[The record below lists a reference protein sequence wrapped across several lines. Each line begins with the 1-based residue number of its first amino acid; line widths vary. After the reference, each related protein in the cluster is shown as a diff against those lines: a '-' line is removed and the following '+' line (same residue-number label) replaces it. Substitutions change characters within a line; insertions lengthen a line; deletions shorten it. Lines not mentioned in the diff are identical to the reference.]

1 MHTIDSTALDV
12 LQSPAYAEAYL
23 VDLYFTGG
31 TYRLSNWP
39 MDMQFI
45 TPEAGT
51 PGFGEAGPIIIPAD
65 TKATYTGLGPQF
77 AIGQIAASEDAGPG
91 QVTLSIP
98 LVPGMLA
105 ATLGNVE
112 SYRGRRARIRYQ
124 VLHPDTLQ
132 PVGAPVPLYVGEMQP
147 VKVPRT
153 SPSGL
158 GGPVGGRI
166 EMQLT
171 RAGTSNARRN
181 DGARLTDTQQQQ
193 RHPGDRGL
201 EYVQAL
207 VRGETP
213 WLTIAFQQSLL

>member
-1 MHTIDSTALDV
+1 MQTIDSTALDI
-12 LQSPAYAEAYL
+12 LYSPAYAEAYL
-23 VDLYFTGG
+23 VDLYFADG
-31 TYRLSNWP
+31 TYRLTTWAIDLTRPS
-39 MDMQFI
+39 
-45 TPEAGT
+45 PEGL
-51 PGFGEAGPIIIPAD
+51 D
-65 TKATYTGLGPQF
+65 KTYTALGSQLG
-77 AIGQIAASEDAGPG
+77 ISQITASEDAGPG

-98 LVPGMLA
+98 LAPGMLA

-124 VLHPDTLQ
+124 VMHPETLQ
-132 PVGAPVPLYVGEMQP
+132 PVGAPIPLYVGEMQP

-166 EMQLT
+166 EMQLI
-171 RAGTSNARRN
+171 RAGTSNARRQ
-181 DGARLTDTQQQQ
+181 DGARLTDAQQQQ
-193 RHPGDRGL
+193 RYPGDRGL

-213 WLTIAFQQSLL
+213 WLTVAFQRSIL

>member
-1 MHTIDSTALDV
+1 MQTIDSTALDI
-12 LQSPAYAEAYL
+12 LYSPAYAEAYL
-23 VDLYFTGG
+23 VDLYFAAG
-31 TYRLSNWP
+31 TYRLTTWSVDLLRP
-39 MDMQFI
+39 S
-45 TPEAGT
+45 PEGQ
-51 PGFGEAGPIIIPAD
+51 PE
-65 TKATYTGLGPQF
+65 TYTALGSQLG
-77 AIGQIAASEDAGPG
+77 ISQITASEDAGPG

-98 LVPGMLA
+98 LAPGMLA

-124 VLHPDTLQ
+124 VVHPETLQ
-132 PVGAPVPLYVGEMQP
+132 PVGAPIPLYVGEMQP

-153 SPSGL
+153 SPTGL

-171 RAGTSNARRN
+171 RAGTSNARRQ
-181 DGARLTDTQQQQ
+181 DGARLTDAQQQQ

-213 WLTIAFQQSLL
+213 WLTVAFQRSIL

>member
-1 MHTIDSTALDV
+1 MQTVDSTALDI
-12 LQSPAYAEAYL
+12 LYSPAYAEAYL
-23 VDLYFTGG
+23 VDLYFAAG
-31 TYRLSNWP
+31 TYRLTTWAVDLLRPS
-39 MDMQFI
+39 
-45 TPEAGT
+45 PE
-51 PGFGEAGPIIIPAD
+51 GPPE
-65 TKATYTGLGPQF
+65 TYTALGSQLG
-77 AIGQIAASEDAGPG
+77 ISQITASEDAGPG

-98 LVPGMLA
+98 LAPGMLA

-124 VLHPDTLQ
+124 VIHPDTLQ
-132 PVGAPVPLYVGEMQP
+132 PVGAPIPLYVGEMQP

-153 SPSGL
+153 SPAGL

-171 RAGTSNARRN
+171 RAGTSNARRQ
-181 DGARLTDTQQQQ
+181 DGARLTDAQQQQ

-213 WLTIAFQQSLL
+213 WLTVAFQRSIL

>member
-1 MHTIDSTALDV
+1 MLEISPAALAV
-12 LQSPAYAEAYL
+12 MQSPAYGEAYL
-23 VDLYFTGG
+23 VDLYFAAG
-31 TYRLSNWP
+31 TYRLTTWAVDLLRPS
-39 MDMQFI
+39 
-45 TPEAGT
+45 PE
-51 PGFGEAGPIIIPAD
+51 GPPE
-65 TKATYTGLGPQF
+65 TYTALGSQF
-77 AIGQIAASEDAGPG
+77 AIGQITASEDAGPG

-98 LVPGMLA
+98 LAPGMLA

-124 VLHPDTLQ
+124 VMHPETLQ
-132 PVGAPVPLYVGEMQP
+132 PVGAPIPLYVGEMQP

-171 RAGTSNARRN
+171 RAGTSNARRQ
-181 DGARLTDTQQQQ
+181 DGARLTNAQQQQ

-201 EYVQAL
+201 EYVAEL

-213 WLTIAFQQSLL
+213 WMTKAFQASIM